1 MNILDK
7 IVRSTT
13 ARVAFD
19 KQKTPVFREYPDA
32 VPFAFEKALKEHD
45 MSFICEVKKASP
57 SKGIIAR
64 AFPYLQ
70 IAQEYEAAGAS
81 CLSVLTEPEYFFG
94 SNEHLVNIKEKV
106 RIPVLRKDFTID
118 EYQIYQSRALGA
130 DAVLLICAILEPAQ
144 IHDHI
149 KTAEDLGLS
158 CLVEVHDEKEADIA
172 VRAGARIIGVNNRDL
187 KTFRVDL
194 QNSIRLRKLIPED
207 VILVSES
214 GISSR
219 ADVELL
225 EENGVDAVLIGES
238 LMRSTDIQ
246 TTMDELMGRTKGRRT

>member
-19 KQKTPVFREYPDA
+19 KQKIPVFEEFPDA
-32 VPFAFEKALKEHD
+32 VPFAFEKALREHE

-70 IAQEYEAAGAS
+70 IAMDYEAAGAS
-81 CLSVLTEPEYFFG
+81 CLSVLTEPEHFFG
-94 SNEHLVNIKEKV
+94 NDEHLVKIKEKV
-106 RIPVLRKDFTID
+106 KVPVLRKDFTID
-118 EYQIYQSRALGA
+118 KYQIYQSRALGA
-130 DAVLLICAILEPAQ
+130 DAILLICAILEPSQ
-144 IHDHI
+144 IHDYI
-149 KTAEDLGLS
+149 KTSEDLGLS
-158 CLVEVHDEKEADIA
+158 CLVEVHDEKEAEIA

-187 KTFRVDL
+187 KTFHVDL
-194 QNSIRLRKLIPED
+194 QTSIRLRKLIPD
-207 VILVSES
+207 DIIFVSES

-238 LMRSTDIQ
+238 LMRSTDIK
-246 TTMDELMGRTKGRRT
+246 TTMDILRGRTKGCVS